1 MTYLENMAQEMLV
14 VGGKTRYEFQ
24 IEDPDAT
31 VRDGETARRCC
42 GEFWQDGDGA
52 WLEPRYDNDVLL
64 NGQMQEAGNPIQLK
78 DGDLLR
84 IGDADYRFRSVHM
97 VFL

>member
-1 MTYLENMAQEMLV
+1 MVQEMLV
-14 VGGKTRYEFQ
+14 VGGKTRYAFQ
-24 IEDPDAT
+24 VEDLDAT
-31 VRDGETARRCC
+31 VCEGETARRCC

-64 NGQMQEAGNPIQLK
+64 NGQMQEAGKPIQLK
-78 DGDLLR
+78 DGDHLR